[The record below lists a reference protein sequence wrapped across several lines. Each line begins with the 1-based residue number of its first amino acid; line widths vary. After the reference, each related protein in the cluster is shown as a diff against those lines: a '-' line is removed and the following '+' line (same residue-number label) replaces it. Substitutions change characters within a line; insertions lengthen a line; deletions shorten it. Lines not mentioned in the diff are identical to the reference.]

1 MTEKRSDPL
10 GFTYKTVIMTSRA
23 FALFLFALPL
33 ISVLGSH
40 RPNHFGNPCTL
51 CKCFVEYT
59 DRDLALPG
67 KPYKVV
73 SEGYETTEDQCL
85 ALCLQD
91 KDCKAVVYGLVG
103 GRSVFTCELYDSTN
117 SRANPTY
124 VPFMNVYLPRNAECA
139 IPISQFAPL
148 KAVEQSDNVLKR
160 KEKYRVLQAR
170 PNLFNFGK

>member
-1 MTEKRSDPL
+1 MSSGRVL
-10 GFTYKTVIMTSRA
+10 
-23 FALFLFALPL
+23 ALLLVALLP
-33 ISVLGSH
+33 IYSIATH
-40 RPNHFGNPCTL
+40 HPNHFGNPCSL

-67 KPYKVV
+67 KPYKVAA
-73 SEGYETTEDQCL
+73 EGYETTEDQCL

-103 GRSVFTCELYDSTN
+103 GRSVFTCELYDSVN

-124 VPFMNVYLPRNAECA
+124 VPFMNVYLPRNAECT
-139 IPISQFAPL
+139 IPMNQFTPL
-148 KAVEQSDNVLKR
+148 KTIEQTENVLKR
-160 KEKYRVLQAR
+160 KEKYRVFQTR